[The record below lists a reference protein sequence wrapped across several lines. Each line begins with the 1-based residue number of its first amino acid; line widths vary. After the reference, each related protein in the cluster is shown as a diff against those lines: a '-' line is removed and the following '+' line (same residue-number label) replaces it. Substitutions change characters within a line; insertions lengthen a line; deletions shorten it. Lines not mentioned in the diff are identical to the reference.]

1 MEMLNLTKPADD
13 FGSYI
18 AHPLANM
25 FPMIEGGAFE
35 ELKRDISAQGI
46 LEPIRLYQGMILDGR
61 NRYAAAKA
69 CGHVFSLDDFI
80 QWEGTL
86 AEAEAWVISTNLHR
100 RHLSAKQKQEMVRDR
115 IRKAPEMSNRQI
127 AKLLGVSHTMVADER
142 ERTLNPPELRRFAEF
157 KRTWEGL
164 SDEHRQAFVQ
174 EFNRDIVDLQRSL
187 VEDCSTGNRKVG
199 TAA

>member
-1 MEMLNLTKPADD
+1 MLNLTKSPDD
-13 FGSYI
+13 FLSFI

-25 FPMIEGGAFE
+25 FPMIEGNAFE
-35 ELKRDISAQGI
+35 ELKRDIAAQGI

-69 CGHVFSLDDFI
+69 CGHEFSVDDFV

-115 IRKAPEMSNRQI
+115 IRKTPEMSNRQI

-142 ERTLNPPELRRFAEF
+142 ERTLNPPDR
-157 KRTWEGL
+157 
-164 SDEHRQAFVQ
+164 
-174 EFNRDIVDLQRSL
+174 
-187 VEDCSTGNRKVG
+187 
-199 TAA
+199 